1 MESEQ
6 DKALVRDATPDD
18 AFAKAL
24 LGRLIKVEC
33 PALPVGSKGKVTF
46 ADTGETVPNI
56 RRVELVLDAQTGV
69 ASAKLYRW
77 KHNFPDDS
85 ALIYAGVNSV
95 DIGPTITSIEEVL

>member
-6 DKALVRDATPDD
+6 DKALIHGATPDD
-18 AFAKAL
+18 AFAKEL

-33 PALPVGSKGKVTF
+33 PALPVAYKGNVTF

-56 RRVELVLDAQTGV
+56 RRVELVLDAQTGT

-85 ALIYAGVNSV
+85 ALVYAEANSV
-95 DIGPTITSIEEVL
+95 DVGPTIASIEEVL